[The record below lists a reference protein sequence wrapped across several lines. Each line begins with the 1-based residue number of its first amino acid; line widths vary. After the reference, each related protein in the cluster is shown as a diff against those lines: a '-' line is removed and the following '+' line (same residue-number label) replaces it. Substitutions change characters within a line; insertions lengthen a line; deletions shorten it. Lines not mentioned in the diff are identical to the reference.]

1 MKKFFHEFKEF
12 AMRGNVLDMAIGVV
26 IGAAFGKITTSLVN
40 DIIMPLIGL
49 ITGGID
55 LTQWNIV
62 LNKAAVAA
70 GADPVTLGIGNLLA
84 VILDFII
91 VLIMASSMDKDCVLS
106 FIPVAVLQ
114 GSMTALAVVLSGF
127 MTDAVLNNISL
138 VGNILISCVGIN
150 LVWPKTINVA
160 NLLPALLVAVGMTGI
175 V

>member
-49 ITGGID
+49 ITCGID

-62 LNKAAVAA
+62 LNRAAVAA
-70 GADPVTLGIGNLLA
+70 GDAAPVMLGIGNLLA

-91 VLIMASSMDKDCVLS
+91 VAFAM
-106 FIPVAVLQ
+106 F
-114 GSMTALAVVLSGF
+114 
-127 MTDAVLNNISL
+127 
-138 VGNILISCVGIN
+138 
-150 LVWPKTINVA
+150 
-160 NLLPALLVAVGMTGI
+160 LLVKAMNKLAALKKKDEEPAPEEPAGPTTEELLAEI
-175 V
+175 RDLLKEQK

>member
-70 GADPVTLGIGNLLA
+70 GADPGTLGIGNQLAALKKKDEEPAPEEPAGPTTEELLA
-84 VILDFII
+84 EIRD
-91 VLIMASSMDKDCVLS
+91 
-106 FIPVAVLQ
+106 
-114 GSMTALAVVLSGF
+114 
-127 MTDAVLNNISL
+127 
-138 VGNILISCVGIN
+138 
-150 LVWPKTINVA
+150 
-160 NLLPALLVAVGMTGI
+160 LLKEQK
-175 V
+175 

>member
-55 LTQWNIV
+55 LTHWNIV

-70 GADPVTLGIGNLLA
+70 GDAAPVMLGIGNLLA
-84 VILDFII
+84 VVLDFII
-91 VLIMASSMDKDCVLS
+91 VAFAM
-106 FIPVAVLQ
+106 F
-114 GSMTALAVVLSGF
+114 
-127 MTDAVLNNISL
+127 
-138 VGNILISCVGIN
+138 
-150 LVWPKTINVA
+150 
-160 NLLPALLVAVGMTGI
+160 LLVKAMNKLAALKKKDEEPAPEEPAGPTTEELLSEI
-175 V
+175 RDLLKEQK